1 MIDFYELLGI
11 RKDATIEEI
20 KDAYRKMV
28 KKYHPDINKTEEAN
42 KIIVSLNEAKEILLD
57 AGKRRAYDAM
67 LKDIESSKQFS
78 KDKTETYSTKTR
90 EYKENYADVS
100 VTKWEF
106 LFNYLKN
113 GLDNFFE
120 KYIKFV
126 LVFLNFLVFLAI
138 KGVCFGLVF
147 LVNLTSGLIDYF
159 AGIIMLCAVL
169 SLFVLAGQSQLDS
182 IPFIPANVEN
192 FMLLSI
198 VAMVIEMLKV
208 FIIEKSY
215 NLFAIFQNLEDKIF
229 IYILMKI

>member
-169 SLFVLAGQSQLDS
+169 SLFVLAGQSQPYPS
-182 IPFIPANVEN
+182 QCGKFYA
-192 FMLLSI
+192 
-198 VAMVIEMLKV
+198 
-208 FIIEKSY
+208 
-215 NLFAIFQNLEDKIF
+215 F
-229 IYILMKI
+229 IYCRNGD